1 MRQSIRSF
9 ITAAFYCSSILLLC
23 GCAHH
28 GQAQDFADPYGFFA
42 GIWHGLILPFSVL
55 GFLFTS
61 DVYIMGEP
69 NTGLFYYVGFFVGFC
84 ILLQSGN
91 DS

>member
-1 MRQSIRSF
+1 MNQSIKRAANF
-9 ITAAFYCSSILLLC
+9 LVICCAAFLMC

-42 GIWHGLILPFSVL
+42 GVWHGLILPFSVF

-69 NTGLFYYVGFFVGFC
+69 NTGLFYYVGLLIGFC
-84 ILLQSGN
+84 MLLQSGN

>member
-1 MRQSIRSF
+1 MNAGMKRYSRF
-9 ITAAFYCSSILLLC
+9 IFIVCTLLLIA

-28 GQAQDFADPYGFFA
+28 GQAEDYADPYGFFS
-42 GIWHGLILPFSVL
+42 GIWHGLILPFSVI

-69 NTGLFYYVGFFVGFC
+69 NTGLFYYIGFFLGFC
-84 ILLQSGN
+84 ILVQNGN
-91 DS
+91 E